1 MGGRGRNGIGRISSV
16 LTEVKMGEIFG
27 VYQLDPEELGEIL
40 VPMDFSLT
48 SYYCIILNK
57 FTGWALY

>member
-1 MGGRGRNGIGRISSV
+1 M
-16 LTEVKMGEIFG
+16 LTDVKMGEIFG

-57 FTGWALY
+57 FTSWALY